1 MGKETAPKQ
10 TRREFLTKF
19 GVFGAFLIGITAFAR
34 NLYLF
39 FSPNKK
45 GKKYHKYLVGK
56 VDDIPVGKAKEIM
69 IQKKPV
75 FVIHLEDGFKVFSGI
90 CTHLGCI
97 VKWEEN
103 KNRFYCP
110 CHKGIFDKTGKV
122 IGGPPPKPL
131 DEFTV
136 EMDGN
141 LVFVQVENKDRSP
154 WT

>member
-1 MGKETAPKQ
+1 MEKETAPKQ
-10 TRREFLTKF
+10 SRREFLTKF
-19 GVFGAFLIGITAFAR
+19 GVFGALTIAVFAFAR
-34 NLYLF
+34 NFYLF
-39 FSPNKK
+39 FTPSKK
-45 GKKYHKYLVGK
+45 GKTYHKYLVCK
-56 VDDIPVGKAKEIM
+56 VDEIPIGKAKEIM

-122 IGGPPPKPL
+122 TGGPPPRPL

-136 EMDGN
+136 EMDDN
-141 LVFVQVENKDRSP
+141 LVFVKVEDKDRSP
-154 WT
+154 WS

>member
-1 MGKETAPKQ
+1 MEKETTPKQ
-10 TRREFLTKF
+10 SRREFITKF
-19 GVFGAFLIGITAFAR
+19 GVFGALTIGFASFAR

-39 FSPNKK
+39 FTPRKKNKT
-45 GKKYHKYLVGK
+45 YHKYLVGK
-56 VDDIPVGKAKEIM
+56 VDEIPIGKAKEIM

-75 FVIHLEDGFKVFSGI
+75 FVVHLENEFKVFSGI

-122 IGGPPPKPL
+122 IGGPPPAPL

-136 EMDGN
+136 ELDNN
-141 LVFVQVENKDRSP
+141 LVFVQVEDKERSP
-154 WT
+154 WV

>member
-1 MGKETAPKQ
+1 
-10 TRREFLTKF
+10 
-19 GVFGAFLIGITAFAR
+19 
-34 NLYLF
+34 
-39 FSPNKK
+39 
-45 GKKYHKYLVGK
+45 
-56 VDDIPVGKAKEIM
+56 M

-75 FVIHLEDGFKVFSGI
+75 FVVHLEDEFKVFSGI

-122 IGGPPPKPL
+122 TGGPPPRPL

-136 EMDGN
+136 EMDDN
-141 LVFVQVENKDRSP
+141 LVFVKVEDKDRSP
-154 WT
+154 WS

>member
-1 MGKETAPKQ
+1 MEKETILKVS
-10 TRREFLTKF
+10 RREFITKL
-19 GVFGAFLIGITAFAR
+19 GVFGALTIAILAFAR

-39 FSPNKK
+39 FIPSKK
-45 GKKYHKYLVGK
+45 KKTYHKYLVGK
-56 VDDIPVGKAKEIM
+56 VDKIPVGKAKEIL

-75 FVIHLEDGFKVFSGI
+75 FVVHLEDGFKVFSGI

-103 KNRFYCP
+103 NNRFYCP
-110 CHKGIFDKTGKV
+110 CHKGVFAKTGEV
-122 IGGPPPKPL
+122 LEGPPPAPL

-141 LVFVQVENKDRSP
+141 LVFVQVEDKDRGP
-154 WT
+154 WS

>member
-1 MGKETAPKQ
+1 MVNETTPKQ
-10 TRREFLTKF
+10 SRREFLTKF
-19 GVFGAFLIGITAFAR
+19 GVFGALLIGITAFAK

-39 FSPNKK
+39 FTPNKK
-45 GKKYHKYLVGK
+45 GKNYHKYLVGK

-75 FVIHLEDGFKVFSGI
+75 FVIHLEDGFKVYSGI

-97 VKWEEN
+97 IKWEEN

-110 CHKGIFDKTGKV
+110 CHKGIFDKAGKV
-122 IGGPPPKPL
+122 IGGPPPRPL

-141 LVFVQVENKDRSP
+141 LVFVQVEDKDRSP
-154 WT
+154 WS

>member
-1 MGKETAPKQ
+1 MEKEIAPKQ
-10 TRREFLTKF
+10 SRREFLTKF
-19 GVFGAFLIGITAFAR
+19 GVFCALLIGITAFAR

-39 FSPNKK
+39 FIPNKN
-45 GKKYHKYLVGK
+45 KKNYHKYLVGK
-56 VDDIPVGKAKEIM
+56 VDEIPVGKAKEIM

-75 FVIHLEDGFKVFSGI
+75 FVVHLEDGFKVFSGI

-122 IGGPPPKPL
+122 TGGPPPKPL

-136 EMDGN
+136 EMDDN
-141 LVFVQVENKDRSP
+141 LIFVQVEDKDRSP
-154 WT
+154 WS